1 MHNIKYF
8 CVVEIIQSRIRILK
22 SFTLFHKFKTRK
34 EPDFLINK
42 INYRTKKKKMRQI
55 SSFREKENLEQL
67 HVRVLTISKFCKCT
81 GMLHE

>member
-42 INYRTKKKKMRQI
+42 INYRTKKKDETNQQ
-55 SSFREKENLEQL
+55 F
-67 HVRVLTISKFCKCT
+67 
-81 GMLHE
+81 